1 MKPMK
6 PEHVFPWKR
15 TRYFFLLTEEDS
27 PSQTVLILRFNQ
39 ATSRQFR
46 TFIQPILG
54 GLKFRRTTEEKELKR
69 LVSFLQKAPIWETID
84 RWNLC
89 HLLAE
94 RGIELPLYETYQQA
108 EVARARL
115 QSTCQLL
122 LGA

>member
-1 MKPMK
+1 MK

-15 TRYFFLLTEEDS
+15 TRYFYLLEDP

-39 ATSRQFR
+39 STSRQFQ
-46 TFIQPILG
+46 TFIQPILE

-69 LVSFLQKAPIWETID
+69 LISSLQKANVWETID

-89 HLLAE
+89 HLLTE

-108 EVARARL
+108 EVARACL
-115 QSTCQLL
+115 PSTCQLL